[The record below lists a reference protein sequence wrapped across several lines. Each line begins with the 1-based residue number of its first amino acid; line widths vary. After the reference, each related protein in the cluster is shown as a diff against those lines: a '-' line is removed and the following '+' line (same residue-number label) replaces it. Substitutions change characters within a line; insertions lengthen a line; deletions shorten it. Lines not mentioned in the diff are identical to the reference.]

1 MKTQSPVQTMLD
13 RYLCKNNDE
22 RRYALKEIVQEICL
36 IGLGR
41 AGFFSRAA
49 FYGGTALRIFHD
61 LGRFSE
67 DLDFSLEAPDPSF
80 DLSSYLPYVRDE
92 LAAWGFEMNVELRS
106 KPRESAIQSA
116 FIKGGTLV
124 HLVKIAS
131 IKPPVTGVPPNE
143 QMKIKIEIDT
153 NPPGCAGYEI
163 KYGLSPIPYM
173 VRLYDLPSLF
183 AGKIHALLYR
193 SGENRVKGRDFFDY
207 LWFLDRKVPVN
218 GQNLED
224 RLRQSRNWEKSG
236 ALSLDSLL
244 EILDDRFSKVD
255 FGQAKADIVPF
266 IKDSRAVEL
275 WDPDFFISISR
286 SRLALA

>member
-1 MKTQSPVQTMLD
+1 
-13 RYLCKNNDE
+13 
-22 RRYALKEIVQEICL
+22 
-36 IGLGR
+36 
-41 AGFFSRAA
+41 
-49 FYGGTALRIFHD
+49 
-61 LGRFSE
+61 
-67 DLDFSLEAPDPSF
+67 
-80 DLSSYLPYVRDE
+80 
-92 LAAWGFEMNVELRS
+92 
-106 KPRESAIQSA
+106 
-116 FIKGGTLV
+116 
-124 HLVKIAS
+124 
-131 IKPPVTGVPPNE
+131 
-143 QMKIKIEIDT
+143 
-153 NPPGCAGYEI
+153 
-163 KYGLSPIPYM
+163 M

-193 SGENRVKGRDFFDY
+193 SWENRVKGRDFFDY

-224 RLRQSRNWEKSG
+224 RLRQSGNWEKSG
-236 ALSLDSLL
+236 ALSLDGLL